1 MRKDK
6 SLQPILW
13 MFSILAL
20 IMMFH
25 LPGMGQRVK
34 KVGTSA
40 APFLRIA
47 VGSEGT
53 AMGSAYVSVAKDP
66 SAIFWN
72 PGGLAQVEGLGFY
85 VDHSPY
91 LPGLNFN
98 FLGFTYG
105 NRLWGTVGI
114 GVTSLS
120 TNRMEIT
127 TPDNPM
133 GTGETFT
140 AASVAVA
147 VSYSKYLTERF
158 SIGGSAK
165 YVHERIYNS
174 TASGF
179 AFDIG
184 TLFVTPFKGIRL
196 GVSISN
202 FGTSMRIRGED
213 LNVRVDI
220 APDINGN
227 NQSVVGELKT
237 NDFDMPLIMRV
248 GLSWDVINSQQ
259 MLLTIAADGVNPNDN
274 AQSVN
279 LGAQLALFN
288 RMLKLQAGFNDLF
301 LPDRERGLTLGM
313 GLDIRQFKNLGL
325 KIGYAYQSFRYL
337 GGVSRF
343 SMYLSL

>member
-1 MRKDK
+1 MR
-6 SLQPILW
+6 QRWCYII
-13 MFSILAL
+13 SILGL
-20 IMMFH
+20 VLLMTQS
-25 LPGMGQRVK
+25 GWSQRVK
-34 KVGTSA
+34 KVGTAA

-53 AMGSAYVSVAKDP
+53 AMGSAYVSVARDP

-72 PGGLAQVEGLGFY
+72 PAGLAQVERMGFF

-91 LPGLNFN
+91 LPGLSFN
-98 FLGFTYG
+98 FLGVTYG
-105 NRLWGTVGI
+105 NHQWGTVGL
-114 GVTSLS
+114 GVTALS
-120 TNRMEIT
+120 TDRMEIT
-127 TPDNPM
+127 TPDQPM

-140 AASVAVA
+140 AASVAVSL
-147 VSYSKYLTERF
+147 SYARYLTERF
-158 SIGGSAK
+158 SIGGTVK
-165 YVHERIYNS
+165 YVQERIYNS
-174 TASGF
+174 TANGF

-196 GVSISN
+196 GVSIAN

-237 NDFDMPLIMRV
+237 NEFDMPLIMRV
-248 GLSWDVINSQQ
+248 GLSWDVINSEQ
-259 MLLTIAADGVNPNDN
+259 MLITLAADGVNPNDN

-279 LGAQLALFN
+279 LGAQIALFH
-288 RMLKLQAGFNDLF
+288 RMLKLQLGFNDLF

-313 GLDIRQFKNLGL
+313 GLAITQFSGMGL
-325 KIGYAYQSFRYL
+325 NIGYAYQSFRYL

-343 SMYLSL
+343 SIYLTL

>member
-1 MRKDK
+1 MQHRWWKTL
-6 SLQPILW
+6 SILGLIVIMLQPGL
-13 MFSILAL
+13 S
-20 IMMFH
+20 
-25 LPGMGQRVK
+25 QRVK

-53 AMGSAYVSVAKDP
+53 AMGSAYVSVARDP

-72 PGGLAQVEGLGFY
+72 PAGLAQVERLGFF

-91 LPGLNFN
+91 LPGLSFN
-98 FLGFTYG
+98 FLGVTYG
-105 NRLWGTVGI
+105 NHQWGTVGI
-114 GVTSLS
+114 GVTALS
-120 TNRMEIT
+120 TDRMEIT
-127 TPDNPM
+127 TPDQPM

-140 AASVAVA
+140 AASVAVS
-147 VSYSKYLTERF
+147 VSYARYLTERF
-158 SIGGSAK
+158 SIGGTVK
-165 YVHERIYNS
+165 YVQERIYNS
-174 TASGF
+174 TANGF

-196 GVSISN
+196 GVSIAN

-248 GLSWDVINSQQ
+248 GLSWDVVTTEQAV
-259 MLLTIAADGVNPNDN
+259 LTLAADGVNPNDN

-279 LGAQLALFN
+279 VGAQLALF
-288 RMLKLQAGFNDLF
+288 RQMLKLQVGFNDLF

-313 GLDIRQFKNLGL
+313 GLTITQIKGMGL
-325 KIGYAYQSFRYL
+325 KIGYAYQNFRYL

-343 SMYLSL
+343 SMYLTL

>member
-1 MRKDK
+1 MKTYHFLKSTWK
-6 SLQPILW
+6 SLGVV
-13 MFSILAL
+13 ML
-20 IMMFH
+20 IVLMAA
-25 LPGMGQRVK
+25 PGWGQRVK
-34 KVGTSA
+34 KVGTAA

-53 AMGSAYVSVAKDP
+53 AMGSAYVSMAKDP

-72 PGGLAQVEGLGFY
+72 PAGLAQIERLGFY

-98 FLGFTYG
+98 FMGFTYG
-105 NRLWGTVGI
+105 GHAWGTVGI
-114 GVTSLS
+114 GVTALT
-120 TNRMEIT
+120 TNRMEVT
-127 TPDNPM
+127 TPDQPM

-140 AASVAVA
+140 AASVAVS
-147 VSYSKYLTERF
+147 VSYARYLTERF
-158 SIGGSAK
+158 SIGGTAK
-165 YVHERIYNS
+165 YVNERIYNS
-174 TASGF
+174 SASGF

-202 FGTSMRIRGED
+202 FGTQMRIRGED

-237 NDFDMPLIMRV
+237 NSFDMPLIMRV
-248 GLSWDVINSQQ
+248 GLSWDVWQSEQSG
-259 MLLTIAADGVNPNDN
+259 LTLAVDGVNPNDN

-279 LGAQLALFN
+279 VGAQLVLLN

-301 LPDRERGLTLGM
+301 LPDREKGLTLGM
-313 GLDIRQFKNLGL
+313 GLNIRQFKGMGL
-325 KIGYAYQSFRYL
+325 NIGYAYQSFRYL

-343 SMYLSL
+343 SIYLSL